1 METTSFVLGMLS
13 IVAVAFMAVIVWGI
27 VKINKLTFEVV
38 STHKWIDN
46 TVQDRDHQIQQVYK
60 EFDQVK
66 LTHNSDFERSY
77 NHITANFDHLDRKI
91 TEQDRNMSLEFE
103 RAYNQIAE
111 CRSYT
116 DSRFDKATSL
126 TGAKQLIK
134 G

>member
-27 VKINKLTFEVV
+27 VKINKLTTGLKTTHDNFNEFINN
-38 STHKWIDN
+38 ST
-46 TVQDRDHQIQQVYK
+46 QDRHYQIQQVYK
-60 EFDQVK
+60 K
-66 LTHNSDFERSY
+66 FEDTERQTSY
-77 NHITANFDHLDRKI
+77 
-91 TEQDRNMSLEFE
+91 ELE
-103 RAYNQIAE
+103 RVYNQIAE

-116 DSRFDKATSL
+116 DSRFDKAISL

>member
-13 IVAVAFMAVIVWGI
+13 IIAVAFMAVIVWGI
-27 VKINKLTFEVV
+27 VKINKLTSEVT

-46 TVQDRDHQIQQVYK
+46 TVQDRDYQFQQIYK
-60 EFDQVK
+60 KFDQVER
-66 LTHNSDFERSY
+66 THNDDFERSY
-77 NHITANFDHLDRKI
+77 NHISSNFDHLDRKI
-91 TEQDRNMSLEFE
+91 NEQERAMSLEFE

-116 DSRFDKATSL
+116 DSRFDKLASNT
-126 TGAKQLIK
+126 KQLIK